1 MKSFDNDYQLNLEDI
16 YYNESGSATKKMD
29 YVKLHIDNFT
39 KKVKV
44 KYGNGLSSRSTGK
57 SPLIKHLNHT
67 LKGDSC
73 DDVLATEY

>member
-1 MKSFDNDYQLNLEDI
+1 
-16 YYNESGSATKKMD
+16 MD
-29 YVKLHIDNFT
+29 YVNLQIDKLT

-67 LKGDSC
+67 LIGDNC